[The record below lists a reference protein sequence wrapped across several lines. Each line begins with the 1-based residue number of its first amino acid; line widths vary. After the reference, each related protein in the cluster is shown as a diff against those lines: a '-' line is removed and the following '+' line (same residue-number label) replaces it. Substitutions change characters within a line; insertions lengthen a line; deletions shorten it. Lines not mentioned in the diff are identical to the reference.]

1 MIHFFSYG
9 NDSYRNSKQRIQQ
22 EAYNMGFDKVYIYGP
37 ENLPQEFL
45 DKTKPHIF
53 HPRGAG
59 YWLWKSYFLKQIM
72 DSAEDNDIIIYADAG
87 CHLNVYGK
95 PRLEEYL
102 KIINEHES
110 GFLGLQMNP
119 ENLSEQF
126 YTNEMVFEYFNIG
139 PDDPIRKMGQ
149 YVGGI
154 LFIRKCDISKRII
167 DDYYSLAITRPDLFS
182 DVHNDYKRTSIF
194 RDHRHD
200 QSILG
205 LLRKKYNAV
214 TIPDETWDEDFRN
227 KLHVPILA
235 TRIRG

>member
-9 NDSYRNSKQRIQQ
+9 NNNYQNSKNRIKQ
-22 EAYNMGFDKVYIYGP
+22 EAYNMGFDKVYVYGP
-37 ENLPQEFL
+37 EDLPKDFVE
-45 DKTKPHIF
+45 KTSPHIN

-72 DSAEDNDIIIYADAG
+72 DSADQNDFIIYADSG
-87 CHLNVYGK
+87 CHLNVHGK
-95 PRLEEYL
+95 ERLNQYFNY
-102 KIINEHES
+102 ITMHES
-110 GFLGLQMNP
+110 GFLGLQMDSG
-119 ENLSEQF
+119 NLAEEY

-139 PDDPIRKMGQ
+139 PDDPIRKTGQ

-154 LFIRKCDISKRII
+154 LFIRKCQISQKIV
-167 DDYYSLAITRPDLFS
+167 DEYYNLAINRPDLFS
-182 DVHNDYKRTSIF
+182 DVHNDYKRTNVF

-205 LLRKKYNAV
+205 LLRKKYGAV
-214 TIPDETWDEDFRN
+214 AIPDESWDEDFRN
-227 KLHVPILA
+227 KMHVPILA

>member
-37 ENLPQEFL
+37 ENLPPDFIE
-45 DKTKPHIF
+45 KTKPHIF

-59 YWLWKSYFLKQIM
+59 YWLWKSYFLKQLM
-72 DSAEDNDIIIYADAG
+72 DSAQDNDIIIYADAG
-87 CHLNVYGK
+87 CHLNVHGK
-95 PRLEEYL
+95 PRFEEYL

-139 PDDPIRKMGQ
+139 PEDPIRKMGQ

-154 LFIRKCDISKRII
+154 LFLRKCDISKKII
-167 DDYYSLAITRPDLFS
+167 DEYYNLAITKPDLFS
-182 DVHNDYKRTSIF
+182 DVHNDYKRTEVF

-205 LLRKKYNAV
+205 IIRKKYGSV

-227 KLHVPILA
+227 KMHVPILA